1 MPGVLRHSPATHCQH
16 ICISSGNFN
25 NFAIEMETKN
35 TSSNYQM
42 IFSKWLLATV
52 LAFSFFN
59 FSGYTIS
66 AVQTKADR
74 QQTSPLGNTAYK
86 SAKSISY
93 KRALKHVLSTLNN
106 SFFKASG
113 YCLSV
118 IHSQLLHVREA
129 AHSKPYTAIL
139 SHCFL
144 YQLKSADQNDEDDL
158 AIALG

>member
-1 MPGVLRHSPATHCQH
+1 
-16 ICISSGNFN
+16 
-25 NFAIEMETKN
+25 METKN

-42 IFSKWLLATV
+42 IFSKWLLAIV
-52 LAFSFFN
+52 LALSFFN

-66 AVQTKADR
+66 AVQTRADR
-74 QQTSPLGNTAYK
+74 QQTSPLGNTVYK
-86 SAKSISY
+86 SAKTISY
-93 KRALKHVLSTLNN
+93 KRALKHLLLTLNS

-113 YCLSV
+113 YFLSTV
-118 IHSQLLHVREA
+118 HSQLLHIRKA

-144 YQLKSADQNDEDDL
+144 YQLKSADQNDEEDL